1 MAGELPIALET
12 VVEAIDDQ
20 ADARTATKSREETGP
35 AGIGGPADGHA
46 TPLIIGCTLNCVKQA
61 SRMEDLSARQANR
74 DLLSTVALCWKQI
87 IRIDPERPRS
97 LPQPSGQIAP
107 TRTRPPSLY
116 GPGPGTGTLAAFAVS
131 YGARNARAHSS
142 VVEHSPY
149 KRGVTEFEPSCAH
162 QIVPGESRFG
172 DRQGFPIPCW

>member
-61 SRMEDLSARQANR
+61 SRIKVLLCAGKPTGTYSRRSLSAGNR
-74 DLLSTVALCWKQI
+74 
-87 IRIDPERPRS
+87 
-97 LPQPSGQIAP
+97 
-107 TRTRPPSLY
+107 
-116 GPGPGTGTLAAFAVS
+116 
-131 YGARNARAHSS
+131 
-142 VVEHSPY
+142 
-149 KRGVTEFEPSCAH
+149 
-162 QIVPGESRFG
+162 
-172 DRQGFPIPCW
+172 